1 MEAFNEKKFIEIL
14 RGQFDKLPKDRSKIV
29 RIFLSSTFSG
39 ISIFIINYQNFF
51 KICFLLDTHSERDHL
66 IEFVYPD
73 LKKYCKQNYGLD
85 FQVRY

>member
-39 ISIFIINYQNFF
+39 ISVFIINYQKFF
-51 KICFLLDTHSERDHL
+51 KNLFS
-66 IEFVYPD
+66 F
-73 LKKYCKQNYGLD
+73 
-85 FQVRY
+85 RYSFRKRSLN